1 MQTNEKLKA
10 LREDRDL
17 TQENIATILGTTQQQ
32 IYKYEKGIQEMTV
45 GHLRTLCEYYGV
57 SADYILGLPEGL
69 AWPRPGHKAGY
80 YRSSN

>member
-32 IYKYEKGIQEMTV
+32 IYKYEKGIQEMTI
-45 GHLRTLCEYYGV
+45 GRLRTLCEYYGV

-69 AWPRPGHKAGY
+69 AWPRPGRKAGY
-80 YRSSN
+80 YQSSN

>member
-1 MQTNEKLKA
+1 MQTHERLKA

-32 IYKYEKGIQEMTV
+32 IYKYEKGIQEMTISR
-45 GHLRTLCEYYGV
+45 LRILCEYYCV

-69 AWPRPGHKAGY
+69 AWPRPSRKTGY
-80 YRSSN
+80 YKSSS